1 MRDLRGPARLS
12 CGSLSPITAQPCY
25 PPRSKCPLS
34 EQSKVLWDS
43 QSNNQLAAYT
53 DFNQLISS
61 GQASSSREE
70 GLTSQRL
77 ALVLATLS
85 TALLGLSAGLAI
97 GLLGVEIGLPL
108 AVLGMAVTASV
119 SLIAFKI
126 LAQWTAQR
134 GRGGY
139 QRLSGYNVSPSLSQF
154 RTF

>member
-1 MRDLRGPARLS
+1 M
-12 CGSLSPITAQPCY
+12 TAQPCY
-25 PPRSKCPLS
+25 PPGSKFPLS

-43 QSNNQLAAYT
+43 QSTNQLAAYT

-77 ALVLATLS
+77 ALVLATLA

-119 SLIAFKI
+119 SLIAYKI

-139 QRLSGYNVSPSLSQF
+139 QGLSGYNVSPGLSQF